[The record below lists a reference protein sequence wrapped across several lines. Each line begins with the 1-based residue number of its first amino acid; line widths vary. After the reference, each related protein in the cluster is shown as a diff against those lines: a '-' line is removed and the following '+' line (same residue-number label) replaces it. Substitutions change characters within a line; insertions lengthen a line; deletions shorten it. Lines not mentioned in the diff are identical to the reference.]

1 MFSILI
7 LSSCSNTTTSV
18 STNLQVSSSSQNNDN
33 IQIPSWPKELVLN
46 YGGYSYDVTNETTKD
61 IVKKI
66 GIISFHG
73 NLGVSFELYSIKGI
87 DDYRKI
93 AVRTK
98 DGYLIAVRSN

>member
-1 MFSILI
+1 MISILI
-7 LSSCSNTTTSV
+7 LSSCSNTTASI
-18 STNLQVSSSSQNNDN
+18 STNIQVSSNSQNNDN
-33 IQIPSWPKELVLN
+33 IPIPSWTKELVLN
-46 YGGYSYDVTNETTKD
+46 YGGYSYDVTNKTTKD
-61 IVKKI
+61 IEKKI

-73 NLGVSFELYSIKGI
+73 NLGISFELYSIKDI